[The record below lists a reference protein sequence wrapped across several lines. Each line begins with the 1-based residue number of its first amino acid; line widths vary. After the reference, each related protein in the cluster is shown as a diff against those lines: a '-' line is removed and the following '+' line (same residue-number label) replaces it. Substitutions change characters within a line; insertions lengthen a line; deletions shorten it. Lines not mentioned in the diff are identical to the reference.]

1 MLYRPL
7 ITHYHHITA
16 CDKLLVLLMLEFV
29 GFLFHQQDIFYVI
42 SDDALRREVPVA
54 CRHPNQ
60 SMRDYLTTIYPEY
73 LSTAPTEL
81 VSQFIDLYEHARH
94 KPEVF
99 RYDRINMFCCVLLNS
114 INNLQP
120 TS

>member
-1 MLYRPL
+1 MLVPFTL
-7 ITHYHHITA
+7 E
-16 CDKLLVLLMLEFV
+16 CLVFCFISNDRNIFFV
-29 GFLFHQQDIFYVI
+29 IL
-42 SDDALRREVPVA
+42 DDALRREVPVA

-94 KPEVF
+94 KPEV
-99 RYDRINMFCCVLLNS
+99 
-114 INNLQP
+114 
-120 TS
+120 